1 MNVCVITVDKEAK
14 ISFVIPIFG
23 IMAKQDDVPE
33 LASALEKS
41 FAEMKIGED
50 NFSNEVVGEKT
61 EEREVAKISYGEK
74 YTSENQSGKIIVK
87 PIKATKK
94 IIENGVDVEV
104 LEEVEDLQDVV
115 VVKPE
120 AVVVDS
126 PTSTIGDDFAVEW

>member
-1 MNVCVITVDKEAK
+1 MNVCVITLDKETK
-14 ISFVIPIFG
+14 ISFVTPIFG

-50 NFSNEVVGEKT
+50 NFSNEKMSEKT
-61 EEREVAKISYGEK
+61 EQREVAKISYGEK

-94 IIENGVDVEV
+94 IIEDGVDVEV
-104 LEEVEDLQDVV
+104 LEEVEDLQDVGV
-115 VVKPE
+115 AKPE
-120 AVVVDS
+120 TVVVDS

>member
-14 ISFVIPIFG
+14 ISFIIPIFV

-33 LASALEKS
+33 LVSALEKS

-50 NFSNEVVGEKT
+50 NFTNEKIGEKT
-61 EEREVAKISYGEK
+61 EERTVAKISYGEK

-94 IIENGVDVEV
+94 IIEDGVDVEF

-115 VVKPE
+115 VAKPE
-120 AVVVDS
+120 TVVVDS

>member
-14 ISFVIPIFG
+14 ISFVTSIFVT
-23 IMAKQDDVPE
+23 MAKQDDVPE

-50 NFSNEVVGEKT
+50 NFSNEKVSEKN
-61 EEREVAKISYGEK
+61 EKPEMAKISYGEK

-94 IIENGVDVEV
+94 IIEDGVDVEV

-115 VVKPE
+115 AKPE
-120 AVVVDS
+120 TIVVDS

>member
-1 MNVCVITVDKEAK
+1 MNVCVITLVKEAK
-14 ISFVIPIFG
+14 ISFVIPIFA
-23 IMAKQDDVPE
+23 IMVKQDDVPE

>member
-1 MNVCVITVDKEAK
+1 MNVCVITLDKEAK
-14 ISFVIPIFG
+14 ISFVIPIFA
-23 IMAKQDDVPE
+23 IMVKQDDVPE

-50 NFSNEVVGEKT
+50 NFSNEKIGEKT

-120 AVVVDS
+120 TVVVDS

>member
-14 ISFVIPIFG
+14 ISFAIPIFG
-23 IMAKQDDVPE
+23 IMAERDDVPD
-33 LASALEKS
+33 LTTALEKS

-50 NFSNEVVGEKT
+50 NFSKEAVSEKP
-61 EEREVAKISYGEK
+61 EEPGVAKISYGEK

-94 IIENGVDVEV
+94 IIEDGVDVEV

-115 VVKPE
+115 VAKPE
-120 AVVVDS
+120 VVVVDS

>member
-1 MNVCVITVDKEAK
+1 MNVCVITLDKEAK
-14 ISFVIPIFG
+14 ISFVTPIFG

-50 NFSNEVVGEKT
+50 NFSNEKTDEKT
-61 EEREVAKISYGEK
+61 EEGELTKISYGAK

-94 IIENGVDVEV
+94 IIEDGVDVEV
-104 LEEVEDLQDVV
+104 LEEVADLQDVIV
-115 VVKPE
+115 AKPE
-120 AVVVDS
+120 TVVVDS

>member
-14 ISFVIPIFG
+14 ISFVKPIFAT
-23 IMAKQDDVPE
+23 MAKQEDVPE
-33 LASALEKS
+33 LSSALEKS

-50 NFSNEVVGEKT
+50 NFSKEVVSEKL
-61 EEREVAKISYGEK
+61 EEPGVAKISYGEK

-94 IIENGVDVEV
+94 IIEDGVDVEV

-115 VVKPE
+115 VAKPE
-120 AVVVDS
+120 VVVVDS

>member
-14 ISFVIPIFG
+14 ISFVTPIFVT
-23 IMAKQDDVPE
+23 MTKQEDVPE

-50 NFSNEVVGEKT
+50 NFSKEEVGEKNET
-61 EEREVAKISYGEK
+61 PEVAKISYGEK

-94 IIENGVDVEV
+94 IIENGVDIED
-104 LEEVEDLQDVV
+104 LEEVEDFQDVV
-115 VVKPE
+115 VTKPE
-120 AVVVDS
+120 VVVVDS

>member
-14 ISFVIPIFG
+14 ISFVKPIFAT
-23 IMAKQDDVPE
+23 MAKQEDVPE

-50 NFSNEVVGEKT
+50 NFSKEAVSEKP
-61 EEREVAKISYGEK
+61 EEPGVAKISYGEK

-94 IIENGVDVEV
+94 IIEDGVDVEV

-115 VVKPE
+115 VAKPE
-120 AVVVDS
+120 TIVVDS

>member
-14 ISFVIPIFG
+14 ISFVTPIFVT
-23 IMAKQDDVPE
+23 MAKQEDVPE

-50 NFSNEVVGEKT
+50 NFSKEEVGEKT
-61 EEREVAKISYGEK
+61 ETPEVAKISYGEK
-74 YTSENQSGKIIVK
+74 YTSENQFGKIIVK

-94 IIENGVDVEV
+94 IIEDGVDVEV
-104 LEEVEDLQDVV
+104 LEEVEDFQDVV
-115 VVKPE
+115 VTKPE
-120 AVVVDS
+120 VVVVDS

>member
-14 ISFVIPIFG
+14 ISFVIPIFAN
-23 IMAKQDDVPE
+23 MAKQHDVPE

-50 NFSNEVVGEKT
+50 NFSNEMVGEKT
-61 EEREVAKISYGEK
+61 EEREVAKIPYGEK
-74 YTSENQSGKIIVK
+74 YASENQSGKIIVK
-87 PIKATKK
+87 PIKATRKT
-94 IIENGVDVEV
+94 IENGVDVEV
-104 LEEVEDLQDVV
+104 LEEVEDFQDV

>member
-1 MNVCVITVDKEAK
+1 MNVCVITLDKEAK
-14 ISFVIPIFG
+14 ISFVTPIFA

-50 NFSNEVVGEKT
+50 NFSSEIVGEKT

-94 IIENGVDVEV
+94 IIEDGVDVEV

-115 VVKPE
+115 VAKPE
-120 AVVVDS
+120 TVVVDS